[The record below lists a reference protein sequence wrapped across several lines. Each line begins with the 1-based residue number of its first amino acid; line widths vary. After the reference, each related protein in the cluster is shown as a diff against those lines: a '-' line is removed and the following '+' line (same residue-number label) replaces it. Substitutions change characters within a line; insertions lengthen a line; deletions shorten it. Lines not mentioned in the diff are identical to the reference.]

1 MSYGDDEVRWEAVTA
16 FVRLGPARGEKV
28 LLPSPGVPADEV
40 LARID
45 FPRRGTAAARERGQP
60 AVSSMREVIPS
71 DPEFTAARQTGRL
84 HRETDRATA
93 EGYSGLRGRGRHRL
107 LRRPG
112 GGAVPP
118 PALTEGVA
126 PW

>member
-1 MSYGDDEVRWEAVTA
+1 
-16 FVRLGPARGEKV
+16 
-28 LLPSPGVPADEV
+28 
-40 LARID
+40 
-45 FPRRGTAAARERGQP
+45 
-60 AVSSMREVIPS
+60 MREVIPP
-71 DPEFTAARQTGRL
+71 DPEFTAARETGRL

-93 EGYSGLRGRGRHRL
+93 EGYAGLRGRGRRR

-118 PALTEGVA
+118 PGLTEGVA